1 MNGDRGGALRSGE
14 LARRAGVSA
23 DTLRAYERRGLLP
36 EARRAANGY
45 RLYPPEALPR
55 VELIQAGLAFGFTLA
70 ELGRFLDARRAG
82 RPPCR
87 DVRDAARTRLLEIE
101 DAIAELNGLR
111 ESLTRLV
118 ETWDARLHEASP
130 RQALGLLETLPRV
143 ETLPHLA
150 ARRAG
155 AAVSARRFSRAPGA
169 RRKKN
174 QEDA

>member
-1 MNGDRGGALRSGE
+1 MNRDRGPALHSGE

-87 DVRDAARTRLLEIE
+87 EVRDAARQRLLEIE
-101 DAIAELNGLR
+101 DAIVELHGLR
-111 ESLTRLV
+111 ESLTKLV
-118 ETWDARLHEASP
+118 ETWDARIEQASP
-130 RQALGLLETLPRV
+130 RQPLGLLETLPRV
-143 ETLPHLA
+143 EALPQTS

-169 RRKKN
+169 RRRKN
-174 QEDA
+174 PEEA